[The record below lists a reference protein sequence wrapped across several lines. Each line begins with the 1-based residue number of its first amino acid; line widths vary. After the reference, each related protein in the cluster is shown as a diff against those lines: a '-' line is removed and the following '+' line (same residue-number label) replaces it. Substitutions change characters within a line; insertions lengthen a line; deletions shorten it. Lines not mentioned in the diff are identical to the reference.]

1 MLDFSTF
8 SYSLKN
14 YDRRRL
20 KHKLE
25 FIFNKV
31 LQPFSTRRSNIIFF
45 ATVFAFVS
53 LFSSVPSPCYIN
65 NRLVYCDYR
74 IAISKSFSSC
84 YNSHSWVL
92 CAELCFVST
101 TTLQGN
107 THWLSKSHLLK
118 VWDILSHVINTALLH
133 TCSMYWL
140 SFKTDHDRLLA
151 ILAKYILSREIF
163 FDIWLTINLR
173 GKKICCAYLDCQ
185 PTWMKRI
192 ILPASN
198 FK

>member
-1 MLDFSTF
+1 MLWLS
-8 SYSLKN
+8 K
-14 YDRRRL
+14 R
-20 KHKLE
+20 
-25 FIFNKV
+25 
-31 LQPFSTRRSNIIFF
+31 NIWNF
-45 ATVFAFVS
+45 S
-53 LFSSVPSPCYIN
+53 LF
-65 NRLVYCDYR
+65 
-74 IAISKSFSSC
+74 

-92 CAELCFVST
+92 CAELYFVST

-133 TCSMYWL
+133 TCLMYWL

-151 ILAKYILSREIF
+151 ILAKHILSREIF